1 MEIDELWRV
10 GVLDLLLGAGGEGG
24 EEDEGRVIP
33 CDDPYLLARFAA
45 GIRSPR
51 IGKLKLAQLGSF
63 GCCAHCPFPA
73 LLERAHAAVAA
84 AAAGAHVPSM

>member
-1 MEIDELWRV
+1 M
-10 GVLDLLLGAGGEGG
+10 GVLDLLLQAGGGSGG
-24 EEDEGRVIP
+24 DDSRVIP
-33 CDDPYLLARFAA
+33 CDDAYLLARFAA

-73 LLERAHAAVAA
+73 LLARAEAAVAA
-84 AAAGAHVPSM
+84 AAAAVAALP